1 MCSYKSGIILKT
13 GRVIIELDT
22 DSHSEIIEKHKL
34 REGVSESMPWANF
47 VSVECL
53 PKKDLF
59 SRDRS
64 DWNFKL
70 DEPTDVPT
78 WFKED
83 EDHFKDLWFDEMFK
97 VLSEKEKILNETGK
111 WNGDLILYSGATLEA
126 LESVGGDL
134 TLNSGATL
142 EALESVGGDLTLYS
156 GATLDAKKLES
167 VAGGLY
173 LYSGATLDAKKLES
187 VAGDLYLN
195 SGATLD
201 ALESVAADLILYSG
215 ATLDAKKLESV
226 GGDLILYSGA
236 TLDAKKLE
244 SVAGDLHLNSGATM
258 DALE

>member
-83 EDHFKDLWFDEMFK
+83 EDHFKDLCFDEMFK
-97 VLSEKEKILNETGK
+97 FLSEKEKILNETGK
-111 WNGDLILYSGATLEA
+111 WNGDLY
-126 LESVGGDL
+126 
-134 TLNSGATL
+134 LN
-142 EALESVGGDLTLYS
+142 
-156 GATLDAKKLES
+156 
-167 VAGGLY
+167 
-173 LYSGATLDAKKLES
+173 SGATLDAKKLES

-201 ALESVAADLILYSG
+201 AKKLESVAGDLILYSG

-226 GGDLILYSGA
+226 G
-236 TLDAKKLE
+236 
-244 SVAGDLHLNSGATM
+244 
-258 DALE
+258 

>member
-22 DSHSEIIEKHKL
+22 DSHSGIIEKHKL

-70 DEPTDVPT
+70 DEPTNVPT

-111 WNGDLILYSGATLEA
+111 WNGSLILYSGATLDA
-126 LESVGGDL
+126 LESVAGDL
-134 TLNSGATL
+134 I
-142 EALESVGGDLTLYS
+142 LYP

-201 ALESVAADLILYSG
+201 A
-215 ATLDAKKLESV
+215 KKLESV

-244 SVAGDLHLNSGATM
+244 SVAGDLHLNSGATL
-258 DALE
+258 DALESVGGGLYLNSGATLDAKKLSKVNGKPYKGG

>member
-22 DSHSEIIEKHKL
+22 DSHSGIIEKHKL

-70 DEPTDVPT
+70 DEPTNVPT

-111 WNGDLILYSGATLEA
+111 WNGSLILYSGATLDA
-126 LESVGGDL
+126 LESVAGDL
-134 TLNSGATL
+134 I
-142 EALESVGGDLTLYS
+142 LYP

-236 TLDAKKLE
+236 TLDALE
-244 SVAGDLHLNSGATM
+244 SVGGDLCLNSGATL
-258 DALE
+258 DAKKLY